1 MNIHNVMADIA
12 ADILR
17 PVALPIC
24 RGCNSNLATAYATW
38 HRIVDGQV
46 TDAGGAYLCS
56 SCRDGLESMGAVVRG
71 EK

>member
-24 RGCNSNLATAYATW
+24 QGCRNNNATAYAIW
-38 HRIVDGQV
+38 HRNIDGNI
-46 TDAGGAYLCS
+46 TDAGGAYLCAT
-56 SCRDGLESMGAVVRG
+56 CRDGLESSGAVIVYR
-71 EK
+71 